1 MNFSTWIRQKYLD
14 WRGDK
19 IGQAASVAE
28 FSKLL
33 HASHQ
38 LVSEWMKEDGKVPNS
53 PKYINALVYAY
64 GYEVYDVL
72 GLPRPSLSPENAKLL
87 FEAAKDLS
95 RSVKE
100 LGIDI
105 DDPAYESL
113 FIAVFSKHGI
123 KVDKI
128 D

>member
-1 MNFSTWIRQKYLD
+1 MEFSNWIRQKYLD

-28 FSKLL
+28 FSKNLK
-33 HASHQ
+33 ASHQ
-38 LVSEWMKEDGKVPNS
+38 LVAEWMKPNGKIPNS
-53 PKYINALVYAY
+53 PKYINALVYEY

-72 GLPRPSLSPENAKLL
+72 GLPRPSLSPENARLL
-87 FEAAKDLS
+87 LEASKDLI
-95 RSVKE
+95 RSTKE

-105 DDPAYESL
+105 DDPTYENL
-113 FIAVFSKHGI
+113 FIEVYSKHGI

-128 D
+128 I